1 MIGVAETHPGAIQA
15 RPDALIQSDRDSG
28 SRPAGTSRRASQPLS
43 RASTTAQAVARLRGY
58 CPGRTGR
65 TRSRPSAGPRWH
77 PGRRGCCGCSYG
89 RATGRRC
96 CHRRSR
102 RHRPPAGRRRGH
114 VADHQPLISAA
125 GSVSPWPGTQART
138 RRATAGQCRS
148 ISRLRYPASAQ
159 PGCRT
164 CCNTYLPPGRP

>member
-1 MIGVAETHPGAIQA
+1 MTQA
-15 RPDALIQSDRDSG
+15 YWSPQTATSASSGRSTGSGWRPESSRSSPHQSSRKSAALPSKYNC
-28 SRPAGTSRRASQPLS
+28 AGCCA
-43 RASTTAQAVARLRGY
+43 AARLLSS
-58 CPGRTGR
+58 RTGR
-65 TRSRPSAGPRWH
+65 TRRSHLLGRAGTRDVVDAVVAH
-77 PGRRGCCGCSYG
+77 TA
-89 RATGRRC
+89 ATGRRC

-114 VADHQPLISAA
+114 VADHQPLISAV
-125 GSVSPWPGTQART
+125 GIVSPWPGTQARA

-164 CCNTYLPPGRP
+164 CCNPYLPPGRP